1 MGCFN
6 KTGFFSHLP
15 IQYGDEIVL
24 FVFADQSKAYKRS
37 SCPIDP
43 TGGGL
48 TPICPPFFGK
58 YNDYGGIENVVDD
71 PNHKYFTKVVGMTV
85 DKFCD
90 IIHDLSGVTIK
101 DLRDGIKKYTE
112 KPESENHYHY
122 ETKDDFEKMLALYT
136 KLFKVKEFNIPMPKK
151 DAGLDE
157 ETVRKIK
164 ETIEGLQKWEN
175 ERIENSAITVGME
188 HKSVYDSLV
197 AAGKANYGKGW
208 FKTPVSPEDAFDNSL
223 KLYRMIKEEEGDE
236 MESFNPLTA
245 GVESQFRTDDAYD
258 HFFGIKT
265 LLHDTVHIDGCD
277 FALYKDMKED
287 FEEYKDVFVEF
298 AYFIS
303 TFKRMCCMFDVSP
316 YHNQEVSY
324 EYLIPVFESILDTLK
339 ESAKKRDYEEN
350 EE

>member
-24 FVFADQSKAYKRS
+24 FVFADQSKGYKRS

-101 DLRDGIKKYTE
+101 DLREGIKKYTE

-157 ETVRKIK
+157 ETVHKLK
-164 ETIEGLQKWEN
+164 ETIEELQKWEN

-208 FKTPVSPEDAFDNSL
+208 FSRRSHGRGRQYEYDQAGPENAAGYAEDAG
-223 KLYRMIKEEEGDE
+223 RAGDASPGKKCRE
-236 MESFNPLTA
+236 LHRSADGAGHRHGHRNGESS
-245 GVESQFRTDDAYD
+245 G
-258 HFFGIKT
+258 
-265 LLHDTVHIDGCD
+265 
-277 FALYKDMKED
+277 
-287 FEEYKDVFVEF
+287 
-298 AYFIS
+298 
-303 TFKRMCCMFDVSP
+303 
-316 YHNQEVSY
+316 
-324 EYLIPVFESILDTLK
+324 
-339 ESAKKRDYEEN
+339 
-350 EE
+350 